1 MSPNFFSFGGAE
13 KFYFKKRR
21 ARPGG
26 KPKSHTAHTHRAQ
39 PFPVESRHPAWA
51 SLSQNPPSPFSFCAL
66 RRGVLSV
73 VSPAPF
79 ALRFGPTGSPSS
91 CPSSLAAALI
101 FPNAR
106 HAVALPPGATLLRTS
121 SSLGPEVLWARNRAP
136 WVQGAAALRPA
147 DPARRP
153 QLSPD
158 YVAPF
163 SGLGGS
169 SLPSRASSRLRLA
182 PGGGLLRQHT
192 VVLRRRFAA
201 LRSEQDQDP
210 AEVGVQF
217 LRFFGG
223 RAAEPGFP
231 PCTEDS
237 SPEPNGNMRN
247 EIKQK
252 EEMRKVIFVRPFPP
266 PQGETAASTGNATEA
281 VPGPTQEKILLQT
294 YPTQEASPFSE
305 KGRQRRPRGVA
316 LHMPSGRSLVSNRPC
331 PRGVAIRVRV
341 GKIPVLRSPRAPRG
355 GPQSAAVY

>member
-1 MSPNFFSFGGAE
+1 M
-13 KFYFKKRR
+13 
-21 ARPGG
+21 
-26 KPKSHTAHTHRAQ
+26 
-39 PFPVESRHPAWA
+39 
-51 SLSQNPPSPFSFCAL
+51 
-66 RRGVLSV
+66 
-73 VSPAPF
+73 
-79 ALRFGPTGSPSS
+79 
-91 CPSSLAAALI
+91 
-101 FPNAR
+101 
-106 HAVALPPGATLLRTS
+106 
-121 SSLGPEVLWARNRAP
+121 
-136 WVQGAAALRPA
+136 
-147 DPARRP
+147 
-153 QLSPD
+153 
-158 YVAPF
+158 
-163 SGLGGS
+163 
-169 SLPSRASSRLRLA
+169 PSRASSRLRLA

-192 VVLRRRFAA
+192 VVLRRRFEA

-223 RAAEPGFP
+223 RAAKPGFP

-331 PRGVAIRVRV
+331 PRGVALRVRV
-341 GKIPVLRSPRAPRG
+341 GKIPVLRSGRPSIGCSILMFAALWVPPGVRGAFVLCFFELFLRFGRPGGPSIRYSILRFPRMAPAPGCSVVLFFSDFGSRRGALGLRHTPTPCGGGRCVWQGTTFGALVLRPRLVGLRPFGALGAWPCVRPRG
-355 GPQSAAVY
+355 VAWCPTVCVLGA